1 MIEDFFHQIETE
13 LGPLSSD
20 WFEELTVKAYKDGH
34 CPVAVERE
42 SSHTEGGM
50 FRAPMG
56 TPGLDSQMS
65 STPRIFRH
73 RGPRSPDSILGRSP
87 DSGMQTP
94 LSALQWT
101 DSSPGLFGS
110 AKDSPQFTKAY
121 GSLKKNDCFGL
132 LDTPKSSLAQ
142 DASAKR
148 ISESLGAQLNPD
160 LSWSSSFNTPS
171 AMSPTVILTRKEAQP
186 SPVSFLKDKE
196 VIIVRKLFPSL
207 SKDTDTTSESA
218 STAQHNV
225 TDGNAK
231 GQRPDESFD
240 SVDALWRQT
249 VPDAIKDG
257 NVRNTVESVLDGADD
272 VLSIFF
278 SNTGSALRRV
288 KTKERTKKR
297 GNGVS
302 KEVKSAELSTE
313 CCIDNPL
320 AAKLDPDMSP
330 SEYCAASDSK
340 SPLKNKDFSH
350 WSPLSLS
357 DVQDSKA
364 KQECFS
370 ELPNEHTNLVS
381 VNSDSEQLVLRDI
394 ITQPDQLSSC
404 TVEKQKS
411 CPDSYPERS
420 QPRNSLSPSPALN
433 FSRKARKFVYRVQSP
448 CSLSLGSKR
457 ATQGALTEKHY
468 EDPSDA
474 DESKQTKDDT
484 CTADSGAFLV
494 RSGLST
500 VKQVNPATLNMD
512 HGLDMTQLCKAF
524 AEDFSQEVN
533 LEKSPNRSTGIDHN
547 VLITS
552 PCMSQTVEISEVQLK
567 AETEKQCDDHQGF
580 HSNQQEKSAF
590 AKETVN
596 LTNMLSLE
604 SMTSENLK
612 HDSGCCVTL
621 SDFSGAT
628 TSCNGAGLD
637 HHGFKT
643 ANNKIIF
650 TPPEAVMKAKAIL
663 DMVEECMTVKVS
675 SPRTDLPKVSHDPVV
690 TSSATA
696 AWPSVSHGQG
706 IGNGEETADF
716 TQNASSEIVAD
727 HIPNS
732 FLLRTNDS
740 GFRTA
745 SNRSITVSAIHLE
758 KAKDIFKQLE
768 EENSDLC
775 PSNSGK
781 LEVQNVNNARL
792 SKFDFRNNHTNHS
805 NVEGNCFLTASQKA
819 DVTELCSMLEDAD
832 SQYEFTQ
839 FRQAKLCSKFLDSA
853 QHEKEWDPAILS
865 GIDFDDS
872 FNCDIER
879 QASRKHHAKMDKPN
893 QHTAVQ
899 SIYESKS
906 FNVPQETSNANLS
919 LTDGSLGPD
928 GKEAAKA
935 LKVETKTSE
944 DKSFCIGFKT
954 AKGKSVNISEKYLS
968 KARSLFADLE
978 DCEAHFS
985 TKCDHM
991 KVALE
996 KNEKQLS
1003 DHHATEPS
1011 PVTCSNEPF
1020 GHKKKAELEPESE
1033 GNGCKGN
1040 TSLVT
1045 EETQIC
1051 STENLENAQGNKD
1064 QKPDVLQFNMV
1075 NFGFSTAGGKQLKV
1089 SEKSLLN
1096 AKKLLNEVANCE
1108 EAANKCEAPASLK
1121 AQPKTKAVDSSRI
1134 SLHNSNL
1141 LIDALHDSKISDKH
1155 LTKGGEQSS
1164 KNSTEIRWKMSGNP
1178 TPQSIQSNGFKMANG
1193 KVVSVSA
1200 SAIERSKTF
1209 FKDIDSSV
1217 DTPDETKSKEVNA
1230 KLDLKVERS
1239 QPVFVSGFK
1248 MASGKGVSFS
1258 ETALMKSKAFFEDCD
1273 LDCSDHSQGK
1283 GEKSS
1288 VMNNCGFKAVKGN
1301 MVHSPGLDSLSKNA
1315 ASLKEEPA
1323 FLNKYVEK
1331 ESTKTSAEILQ
1342 CTSGFSTASGKMVS
1356 VSAEALHR
1364 AKSVFDDPNDASPCK
1379 KTMEISEEKSVSKT
1393 ETAVPGRSW
1402 GFSTASGR
1410 IVTISDKALEKAKN
1424 LLTGCEVEGLAP
1436 NGGLLNSTKTS
1447 SVDPKQITYFNTAS
1461 DKTVV
1466 VPEKAMK
1473 EAKAVFAGGE
1483 DVSPGLQEIE
1493 SPLTSQKGQQKS
1505 PHSSALSTK
1514 NKAMLVNAGSSKGN
1528 QKGGNPTP
1536 DNFRAGNVGFST
1548 ASGKGVSVS
1557 KSALQVAFEMF
1568 RDCDVQPVTHEN
1580 LQCMKTECQYSKSSE
1595 KCPPEVQELDQIGQT
1610 RAATPSLS
1618 SQEIHSDASPLTRHS
1633 LDINGCTVTQQ
1644 KYFEQEAMACTKALL
1659 EDDLNERS
1667 LLETLEDTDSRKS
1680 PAVSLKRSLEA
1691 AIVEGKWMSDVG
1703 LTGQPPLKRRLI
1715 SEFGQ
1720 ISDRASICAP
1730 VKSSPNGT
1738 LKDRRVHLKPSITHP
1753 SRNFM
1758 DQKISSSDLQTASSL
1773 SSGQKRG
1780 SDPKAVMF
1788 VPPFRKNNKS
1798 EVEKTCIPRDIAK
1811 VPSVF
1816 VPPVKKDS
1824 VVSVHHVRSSQ
1835 KSSTDSESPSI
1846 SSSGCEKKMAN
1857 PEVKSHTVV
1866 KNVVEDMKKEKEVEE
1881 DMTLEDLSVQ
1891 THQEKVT
1898 ETWQQSLELARD
1910 MQDMR
1915 IRKKK
1920 RQSIRPLPGSFYLA
1934 KTSGVARISLREA
1947 VEYKC
1952 PLQHTQEQLYQYG
1965 VHCNVSQI
1973 TSENAESFRFS
1984 FDDFF
1989 KRKAFIENTGV
2000 QLADG
2005 GWLIPDNRG
2014 TMGKE
2019 EFYRALCDTPGVDP
2033 KLISEAWVF
2042 NHYRWIVWKRACMER
2057 AFPEVMGSRC
2067 LTPEQVLLQLKL
2079 RYDTEVDCSQR
2090 SALKKIMERDDTPAK
2105 TLVLCMCGIAKSGHS
2120 EARTEKSVAATDA
2133 KSESPAVVI
2142 WLTDGWYSIKAL
2154 LDPPLSAMVQK
2165 GRLRIGGK
2173 VMIHGAELV
2182 GSHDAC
2188 PPLEA
2193 PDSLMLKISAN
2204 STRRAHWDSKLGF
2217 HKDPRPFR
2225 LPLSSLYPNGG
2236 VVGCVDIIVL
2246 RSYPTQWMEK
2256 KSGVFV
2262 FRNDRAE
2269 DREARRHSSAKQKT
2283 MELLFSKIQAQFER
2297 EEEDKKKN
2305 RRRRRFR
2312 CHEIENLQD
2321 GEDLYEAMESDPAYV
2336 EAHLSAGQMEVVSSY
2351 RRSVAEQ
2358 RQAELQD
2365 RLRKAVQEA
2374 EEAEGGC
2381 PNRDVTPVWKLS
2393 ITDFNNSNCI
2403 YTLNIWRPSVELRSL
2418 LREGCRYKA
2427 YHLAASMAKKRSGT
2441 TSIQFTATKKTRF
2454 QDIEVC
2460 PEWLS
2465 THFPAR
2471 QLASFRDLQNP
2482 GFSSP
2487 CGEVDVVGYVISIL
2501 DRQAPSPVLYL
2512 VDDKFDFVSVRSFS
2526 SLVQLALEDLVKPFA
2541 LLAVSNLQLRELSGP
2556 VPRLYA
2562 GEQALFSINSK
2573 ETHLQEAVAHLKT
2586 FVQSYENFFS
2596 VAEEK
2601 LSNLIPPGNL
2611 KSVQSPR
2618 TLGVPSMP
2626 KPNSKM
2632 NITPQQSRVFSP
2644 FTPVTKRAPAST
2656 AQTTEAKDPKSL
2668 KRKRGIDYLSRVPSP
2683 PPLSPLSIVTS
2694 PSVKKTFNPPRRSGP
2709 PQLACPDPALT
2720 RRSASPAVEEQW
2732 VKDEELAMINT
2743 QTLVD

>member
-1 MIEDFFHQIETE
+1 
-13 LGPLSSD
+13 
-20 WFEELTVKAYKDGH
+20 
-34 CPVAVERE
+34 
-42 SSHTEGGM
+42 M
-50 FRAPMG
+50 FRAPAG
-56 TPGLDSQMS
+56 TPVLDSQMS

-87 DSGMQTP
+87 DTGMQTP

-101 DSSPGLFGS
+101 DSSPYLFGS
-110 AKDSPQFTKAY
+110 SKDSQQFAKNC

-132 LDTPKSSLAQ
+132 FDTPKCSLAQ
-142 DASAKR
+142 DTSAKR

-171 AMSPTVILTRKEAQP
+171 AMSPTIILTKKEAQP
-186 SPVSFLKDKE
+186 SPVSLLKDKE

-207 SKDTDTTSESA
+207 SKDTDTTSKSA
-218 STAQHNV
+218 STVQHNV

-240 SVDALWRQT
+240 SVDGLWRQT

-257 NVRNTVESVLDGADD
+257 DVRDTVESILDGADD

-278 SNTGSALRRV
+278 SSSGSALRRV

-297 GNGVS
+297 VNGVS
-302 KEVKSAELSTE
+302 KEVKSADLSTE
-313 CCIDNPL
+313 RCTDNPL
-320 AAKLDPDMSP
+320 AAKVDPDMSP
-330 SEYCAASDSK
+330 SKNCAASESK
-340 SPLKNKDFSH
+340 SPLKNKDFSQ

-370 ELPNEHTNLVS
+370 ELPNKHTNLVS
-381 VNSDSEQLVLRDI
+381 VNSDSEQLVLRDS

-404 TVEKQKS
+404 TAEKQKS

-420 QPRNSLSPSPALN
+420 QPRNSLLSPSPALN

-448 CSLSLGSKR
+448 CSLSIGSKR
-457 ATQGALTEKHY
+457 AKQGRSSQSLTDALTEKHY
-468 EDPSDA
+468 EDTSVA
-474 DESKQTKDDT
+474 DESKHTEDDT
-484 CTADSGAFLV
+484 CIADTGACLV

-524 AEDFSQEVN
+524 AEDFTQEVN
-533 LEKSPNRSTGIDHN
+533 LEKSPNRSTGIDHD
-547 VLITS
+547 VLVVS
-552 PCMSQTVEISEVQLK
+552 RCMSRTMEMSEVQLK
-567 AETEKQCDDHQGF
+567 AEPEKQCDDHQDV

-590 AKETVN
+590 AKETIN
-596 LTNMLSLE
+596 LTNMPRIE
-604 SMTSENLK
+604 GMTSESLK
-612 HDSGCCVTL
+612 HDSGCCITL
-621 SDFSGAT
+621 SDFNRAT
-628 TSCNGAGLD
+628 TSCNGAGLH

-663 DMVEECMTVKVS
+663 DMVEERMTVKVS
-675 SPRTDLPKVSHDPVV
+675 SPRTELPKVSHNPVV
-690 TSSATA
+690 TSPATA
-696 AWPSVSHGQG
+696 AWPSESL
-706 IGNGEETADF
+706 GNGDETADF

-727 HIPNS
+727 HIPNY
-732 FLLRTNDS
+732 FPLQTNDS
-740 GFRTA
+740 GFKTA
-745 SNRSITVSAIHLE
+745 SNRSITVSDINLE
-758 KAKDIFKQLE
+758 KAKDIFRQLE
-768 EENSDLC
+768 EENADLC

-792 SKFDFRNNHTNHS
+792 SKFDFRSNHTNHS

-819 DVTELCSMLEDAD
+819 DVTELCSVLEDAD

-839 FRQAKLCSKFLDSA
+839 FRQAKLGSKLLDSA
-853 QHEKEWDPAILS
+853 RFEKEWDPAILS

-872 FNCDIER
+872 FNCDMARHE
-879 QASRKHHAKMDKPN
+879 SRKHHAKTDKPN

-899 SIYESKS
+899 SIYKSKS
-906 FNVPQETSNANLS
+906 FHVPQETSNANLS
-919 LTDGSLGPD
+919 LTDGSLGSD
-928 GKEAAKA
+928 GKETAKD

-978 DCEAHFS
+978 DCEANFS
-985 TKCDHM
+985 PKCDHM
-991 KVALE
+991 KVARE
-996 KNEKQLS
+996 TNEKQS
-1003 DHHATEPS
+1003 GDHHTTEPS
-1011 PVTCSNEPF
+1011 PVTCSNELF
-1020 GHKKKAELEPESE
+1020 GHKKKAELEPKSE
-1033 GNGCKGN
+1033 GNKCKGN
-1040 TSLVT
+1040 TTLVT

-1051 STENLENAQGNKD
+1051 STESLENAQGNKD
-1064 QKPDVLQFNMV
+1064 QKPDVLQFSTV
-1075 NFGFSTAGGKQLKV
+1075 NFGFTTAGGKQLKV

-1096 AKKLLNEVANCE
+1096 AKKLLNEVASCE

-1121 AQPKTKAVDSSRI
+1121 AQLKTKAVDSSKI

-1164 KNSTEIRWKMSGNP
+1164 ENSTEIRWKMSGNP
-1178 TPQSIQSNGFKMANG
+1178 TPQSIQSNGFKMASG

-1209 FKDIDSSV
+1209 FKGIDSSV
-1217 DTPDETKSKEVNA
+1217 DSSDETKSREVNA

-1239 QPVFVSGFK
+1239 QSMFVNGFK
-1248 MASGKGVSFS
+1248 MASGKEVSFS
-1258 ETALMKSKAFFEDCD
+1258 ETALMKSKGFFEDCD

-1283 GEKSS
+1283 GDKSS
-1288 VMNNCGFKAVKGN
+1288 VMNNCGLKAVKGN
-1301 MVHSPGLDSLSKNA
+1301 TVHSPELDSLSKNA
-1315 ASLKEEPA
+1315 ASLKEEPT

-1356 VSAEALHR
+1356 VSAEALQR
-1364 AKSVFDDPNDASPCK
+1364 AKSVFDDPNGASPYK
-1379 KTMEISEEKSVSKT
+1379 KTMEISEEKNVPKT

-1402 GFSTASGR
+1402 GFSTASGQ

-1424 LLTGCEVEGLAP
+1424 LFTGCEVEGLVP
-1436 NGGLLNSTKTS
+1436 NAGLLNSTKTS
-1447 SVDPKQITYFNTAS
+1447 SVDPEQIRDVNTAS
-1461 DKTVV
+1461 DKTVI

-1473 EAKAVFAGGE
+1473 EAKAVFAGCE
-1483 DVSPGLQEIE
+1483 DISAGLQEIE
-1493 SPLTSQKGQQKS
+1493 TPLTSQKGQQKS
-1505 PHSSALSTK
+1505 PHSSALNTK
-1514 NKAMLVNAGSSKGN
+1514 SKGMLVNAGSSEGN

-1536 DNFRAGNVGFST
+1536 DNLGAGNVGFST

-1568 RDCDVQPVTHEN
+1568 RDCDVQPVTHEKPQ
-1580 LQCMKTECQYSKSSE
+1580 LMKTDCQSSKNSE

-1618 SQEIHSDASPLTRHS
+1618 SQAIHSDASPLNCHS
-1633 LDINGCTVTQQ
+1633 LNINGCTITQQ

-1680 PAVSLKRSLEA
+1680 PAVSQKRSFEA
-1691 AIVEGKWMSDVG
+1691 AIMEGKWMTGVG

-1715 SEFGQ
+1715 SEFDQ
-1720 ISDRASICAP
+1720 ISDHASVCAP

-1738 LKDRRVHLKPSITHP
+1738 LRDRRVHLKPSITHP
-1753 SRNFM
+1753 SRDFM

-1798 EVEKTCIPRDIAK
+1798 EEEKTCIPRDITK

-1846 SSSGCEKKMAN
+1846 SSSGCEKKMTN
-1857 PEVKSHTVV
+1857 PEVKPHTVV
-1866 KNVVEDMKKEKEVEE
+1866 KHVVEDMKKEKEVEE
-1881 DMTLEDLSVQ
+1881 DMTLEDQSVQ

-1934 KTSGVARISLREA
+1934 KTSGVTRVSLREA
-1947 VEYKC
+1947 VQYKC

-1973 TSENAESFRFS
+1973 TAENAESFRFS

-1989 KRKAFIENTGV
+1989 KRKAFVENTGV

-2019 EFYRALCDTPGVDP
+2019 EFYRALCDTPGIDP

-2090 SALKKIMERDDTPAK
+2090 SALKKIIERDDTPAK
-2105 TLVLCMCGIAKSGHS
+2105 TLVLCMCGIAKSCHS
-2120 EARTEKSVAATDA
+2120 EESTEKSVATTDA

-2165 GRLRIGGK
+2165 GRLRVGGK
-2173 VMIHGAELV
+2173 VMIHGAELI
-2182 GSHDAC
+2182 GSQDAC

-2204 STRRAHWDSKLGF
+2204 STRRARWDSKMGF

-2246 RSYPTQWMEK
+2246 RSYTTQWMEK
-2256 KSGVFV
+2256 KSVGVFV

-2305 RRRRRFR
+2305 RRKRRFR
-2312 CHEIENLQD
+2312 CHEIEKLQD
-2321 GEDLYEAMESDPAYV
+2321 GEDLYDAMESDPAYV
-2336 EAHLSAGQMEVVSSY
+2336 EAHLSTGQMEAVNSY
-2351 RRSVAEQ
+2351 RRSVAER
-2358 RQAELQD
+2358 RQVELQD

-2381 PNRDVTPVWKLS
+2381 PKRDVTPVWKLA
-2393 ITDFNNSNCI
+2393 ITDFNDSNCI

-2418 LREGCRYKA
+2418 LREGCRFKA
-2427 YHLAASMAKKRSGT
+2427 YHLAASMTKKRSGT
-2441 TSIQFTATKKTRF
+2441 TSIQFTATKKTQF
-2454 QDIEVC
+2454 QDIEMC
-2460 PEWLS
+2460 PEWLR

-2482 GFSSP
+2482 GFSSL

-2562 GEQALFSINSK
+2562 GEQALFSINPK

-2626 KPNSKM
+2626 KPNSRM

-2644 FTPVTKRAPAST
+2644 FTPVTKRATAST
-2656 AQTTEAKDPKSL
+2656 DQTPEAKDPKSL

-2683 PPLSPLSIVTS
+2683 PPLNPLSIVTP
-2694 PSVKKTFNPPRRSGP
+2694 PSVKKIFNPPRRSGP

-2720 RRSASPAVEEQW
+2720 RRSAAPAVEEQW

-2743 QTLVD
+2743 QTLLD